1 MPRIEY
7 AAFVP
12 GGRARM
18 RPRVV
23 APPLPAPL
31 PAVRRRSRPDA
42 VLVGVCHPG
51 EGRPVRMVGE
61 ADAVPEEI
69 DPRAFAITLALVER
83 GARHVDLLTR
93 HRGGQRIASTRDGSL
108 RLSLDDVAGLVVD
121 ADVRGL
127 AAELLQEL
135 RAGKVGLSVGFV
147 PERGGHRMVWSPDY
161 RRRIRRVFNGELR
174 HIALARESE
183 GRGPV
188 YARAVARLAAGVD
201 AAAVRVAR
209 AAAIREALR

>member
-7 AAFVP
+7 AALGH

-18 RPRVV
+18 RPRDA
-23 APPLPAPL
+23 APLLPAPL
-31 PAVRRRSRPDA
+31 PVVRRRSRPDA

-51 EGRPVRMVGE
+51 EGKPVRMAGE
-61 ADAVPEEI
+61 ADPVPEEI
-69 DPRAFAITLALVER
+69 DPRAFAVTLRLVER

-108 RLSLDDVAGLVVD
+108 RLALDDVAGLVVD
-121 ADVRGL
+121 ADLHGL
-127 AAELLQEL
+127 GAELLQEL

-174 HIALARESE
+174 HIALTTQ
-183 GRGPV
+183 PV
-188 YARAVARLAAGVD
+188 YPRAVCRLAAGVD

-209 AAAIREALR
+209 AAVIRDALR